1 MYLDSHVH
9 FWKLDRGNY
18 SWISPENKM
27 LFQDRLPSQLE
38 PVLEACG
45 VTGVILVEAASTA
58 DEIDYMLNLAAEYR
72 WIKGVVGGLD
82 LTQESFEE
90 NYRRLRSK
98 EKFVGIRVN
107 GSRFEQTDERTHKL
121 LLDHLALLQ
130 KDQFSIDLLA
140 RAHQLPSIIP
150 YLSAVPQ
157 LKAVINHLGVPP
169 VKEQLMET
177 WMNDMRSIEALPQT
191 MVKLSGMIT
200 QAGGYKPEL
209 LKPYVQYLT
218 RTFKSGRLLFG
229 SDWPV
234 ALQGGTY
241 DEVIRLF
248 EQLLPAEWGEAERHA
263 VRCSNGYRFYGI
275 GQEEAAASE

>member
-9 FWKLDRGNY
+9 FWKLDRGDY

-58 DEIDYMLNLAAEYR
+58 DEIEYMLNLAAEYR

-98 EKFVGIRVN
+98 EKFVGIRLN

-140 RAHQLPSIIP
+140 RAHQLPAIIP

-234 ALQGGTY
+234 ALLGGTY

-275 GQEEAAASE
+275 GREEAAASE